1 MYLTLILT
9 WSFSTLSFLILV
21 PVKSRTVKLGQ
32 RSCKKMAHSVDEF
45 LADWYNMLILWI
57 YVKVHLYFCVGY
69 EAEWRNFHKQSGFQ
83 RESENENIHSTFS
96 GLVVEILN
104 PKFTRFISGVAELY
118 RNLSGECSGL
128 ISYSP
133 CSNDWQDNNSNNCSH
148 IGFITNL
155 YYRKNLFASQPTA
168 VHQAKLFQLIS

>member
-69 EAEWRNFHKQSGFQ
+69 EAEWRNFHKQSGSDQSFSVSTRVGK
-83 RESENENIHSTFS
+83 REHTFHF
-96 GLVVEILN
+96 L
-104 PKFTRFISGVAELY
+104 
-118 RNLSGECSGL
+118 
-128 ISYSP
+128 
-133 CSNDWQDNNSNNCSH
+133 W
-148 IGFITNL
+148 IGGGD
-155 YYRKNLFASQPTA
+155 SQP
-168 VHQAKLFQLIS
+168 

>member
-69 EAEWRNFHKQSGFQ
+69 EAEWRNFHKQSGSDQSFFSFNESRKTRTYIPLSLDWWWRFPTLSLHVLS
-83 RESENENIHSTFS
+83 RESQNFTETYRENS
-96 GLVVEILN
+96 
-104 PKFTRFISGVAELY
+104 VASFLTAHVLMTD
-118 RNLSGECSGL
+118 RTTTP
-128 ISYSP
+128 ITV
-133 CSNDWQDNNSNNCSH
+133 H
-148 IGFITNL
+148 I
-155 YYRKNLFASQPTA
+155 
-168 VHQAKLFQLIS
+168 